1 MSLRYIFS
9 SGKGLNL
16 ALKFSTFS
24 KPIQKMTLRHTIL
37 ILFALFLGVETQ
49 AQTTGGNPQNT
60 LLPEINPQDIEI
72 RSEFRAR
79 FPGLRRQPILGFN
92 PKPRVFRIDP
102 NRMPFMESRDEAVAN
117 IAITQL
123 DRPEPPQRSIL
134 RTPSRT
140 TGLVKAGIGNFL
152 TPELEGY
159 FYHGVN
165 DKSALSGNMNYRSTN
180 GHLDNQESS
189 FRYLDG
195 DVQYNTKVNKKLNV
209 SVGVGFL
216 SDFNRMFNLD
226 NTQQALIGEETAKKE
241 YLGLGT
247 DLRIT
252 KTENALEGW
261 EFILNGDVFET
272 EVLAGNSTLNG
283 ELKEQVLNADF
294 SKYWAGNRLYET
306 FRVNASVKAG
316 NYSFTSSGGS
326 QQWLD
331 TRASVEYRK
340 LLDFSTHIT
349 ANAGLAYVSD
359 GFSNRI
365 YVTPEFKVR
374 YNLKDAVVITGRA
387 FGAPNIESALGHHQI
402 NRFLNHQTALQ
413 NSYTSGVFGEIAFQ
427 GIEGNRIFGGIS
439 YELTKD
445 YAYYQRTNQNVG
457 VVQTFSFYELNFA
470 KATVFELFGGITQ
483 QLVPEK
489 FWFDAR
495 FYARRPK
502 LANAG
507 DIPFEERLGV
517 NGSLSYKPI
526 SKLKVTSW
534 AEYIDKREAPSA
546 TDDLKA
552 FVLLNAGAE
561 YQINNRFGV
570 YMKVLNILGQKY
582 EIWEGYQERPL
593 QAFAGLTLKF

>member
-1 MSLRYIFS
+1 
-9 SGKGLNL
+9 
-16 ALKFSTFS
+16 
-24 KPIQKMTLRHTIL
+24 MTLRHTTL
-37 ILFALFLGVETQ
+37 ILFALFLGVEIQ
-49 AQTTGGNPQNT
+49 AQTTGGNPQNS

-140 TGLVKAGIGNFL
+140 TGLVKAGIGNFI

-159 FYHGVN
+159 FYHGFN
-165 DKSALSGNMNYRSTN
+165 KKSALSGNVNYRSTD

-189 FRYLDG
+189 FRYFDG
-195 DVQYNTKVNKKLNV
+195 DVQYDTKVNDKLNV
-209 SVGVGFL
+209 AVGAGFL
-216 SDFNRMFNLD
+216 SDFNRMFNLA
-226 NTQQALIGEETAKKE
+226 NTQQALIGNETAKKE
-241 YLGLGT
+241 YLGFGGDVTITQT
-247 DLRIT
+247 D
-252 KTENALEGW
+252 NALEGW
-261 EFILNGDVFET
+261 EFTLNGNAFE
-272 EVLAGNSTLNG
+272 VDLLAGNSNLNG
-283 ELKEQVLNADF
+283 ELKEQKAGASF
-294 SKYWAGNRLYET
+294 SKYWAGSRLYET
-306 FRVNASVKAG
+306 FHVKASTAFG
-316 NYSFTSSGGS
+316 NYLFSSSGGS
-326 QQWLD
+326 QQWID
-331 TRASVEYRK
+331 SRASVEYRK

-359 GFSNRI
+359 GFSNKI
-365 YVTPEFKVR
+365 YFTPEVKVR
-374 YNLKDAVVITGRA
+374 YNLKDAIVITARA
-387 FGAPNIESALGHHQI
+387 FGAPDMKSALEHHQT
-402 NRFLNHQTALQ
+402 NRFLNHQTALKQ
-413 NSYTSGVFGEIAFQ
+413 SYTSGVYGEIAFQ
-427 GIEGNRIFGGIS
+427 GLEGNRIFGGIS

-445 YAYYQRTNQNVG
+445 YAYYQRTSQNTG
-457 VVQTFSFYELNFA
+457 VTQTFGFYEVNFG

-517 NGSLSYKPI
+517 NGSFSYKPI

-546 TDDLKA
+546 TEDLKA

-570 YMKVLNILGQKY
+570 YAKVLNILGQKY

-593 QAFAGLTLKF
+593 QAFGGITFKF

>member
-1 MSLRYIFS
+1 M
-9 SGKGLNL
+9 
-16 ALKFSTFS
+16 TF
-24 KPIQKMTLRHTIL
+24 RHTTL
-37 ILFALFLGVETQ
+37 ILFALFLGVEIQ
-49 AQTTGGNPQNT
+49 AQATGGNPQNS

-102 NRMPFMESRDEAVAN
+102 NRIPFMESRDEAVAN

-123 DRPEPPQRSIL
+123 DRPDPPERSIL
-134 RTPSRT
+134 KTPSRT
-140 TGLVKAGIGNFL
+140 TGLVKAGVGNFV

-159 FYHGVN
+159 FYN
-165 DKSALSGNMNYRSTN
+165 RINEKSAFSGNINYRSTD

-195 DVQYNTKVNKKLNV
+195 NIHYNTKVNKNLNV
-209 SVGVGFL
+209 SVGIGFL

-241 YLGLGT
+241 YLGFGT
-247 DLRIT
+247 DLKIT

-261 EFILNGDVFET
+261 EFSLRGDVFDT
-272 EVLAGNSTLNG
+272 DVLAGNSTLNG
-283 ELKEQVLNADF
+283 ELKEQTVDAEF
-294 SKYWAGNRLYET
+294 SKYWAGSRLYET
-306 FRVNASVKAG
+306 FRVNASVEAG
-316 NYSFTSSGGS
+316 NYLFTSSNGS
-326 QQWLD
+326 QQWVN
-331 TRASVEYRK
+331 TSASVEYRK

-365 YVTPEFKVR
+365 YFTPEVKVR
-374 YNLKDAVVITGRA
+374 YNLKDAIVVTGRV
-387 FGAPNIESALGHHQI
+387 FGAPDMESALGYHQI

-413 NSYTSGVFGEIAFQ
+413 HSYTSGVFGEIAFQ

-445 YAYYQRTNQNVG
+445 YAYYQRTSQNG
-457 VVQTFSFYELNFA
+457 GIVQTFGFYEVNFG
-470 KATVFELFGGITQ
+470 KATVFEFFGGITQ
-483 QLVPEK
+483 QLVPET

-502 LANAG
+502 LTNAG

-517 NGSLSYKPI
+517 NGSFSYKPI
-526 SKLKVTSW
+526 SMLKVTSW

-552 FVLLNAGAE
+552 FLLLNVGAE

-570 YMKVLNILGQKY
+570 YVKVLNILGQKY

-593 QAFAGLTLKF
+593 QAFGGLTLKF

>member
-1 MSLRYIFS
+1 M
-9 SGKGLNL
+9 
-16 ALKFSTFS
+16 TFR
-24 KPIQKMTLRHTIL
+24 QTTL
-37 ILFALFLGVETQ
+37 ILFTLFLGVETQ
-49 AQTTGGNPQNT
+49 AQTTGGNPQNS

-102 NRMPFMESRDEAVAN
+102 NRMPFMESRDEAVAS

-123 DRPEPPQRSIL
+123 DRPDPPQRSIL
-134 RTPSRT
+134 RTPDRT
-140 TGLVKAGIGNFL
+140 TGWIKAGIGNFI
-152 TPELEGY
+152 TPEAEGY
-159 FYHGVN
+159 FYRGLN
-165 DKSALSGNMNYRSTN
+165 KKSAVSGNVNYRSTD
-180 GHLDNQESS
+180 GHLENQESS
-189 FRYLDG
+189 FRYFDG
-195 DVQYNTKVNKKLNV
+195 DVQYNTKLNEKLNAA
-209 SVGVGFL
+209 VGVGFL
-216 SDFNRMFNLD
+216 SDFNRMFNLAS
-226 NTQQALIGEETAKKE
+226 TQQALIGEETAKKE
-241 YLGLGT
+241 YLGFGGDVT
-247 DLRIT
+247 IT

-261 EFILNGDVFET
+261 EFTFKGNAFDV

-283 ELKEQVLNADF
+283 ELKEQVIDTEF
-294 SKYWAGNRLYET
+294 SKYWAGGRLYET
-306 FRVNASVKAG
+306 FRVNASVYAG
-316 NYSFTSSGGS
+316 NYLFTSSGGS
-326 QQWLD
+326 QQWVNSK
-331 TRASVEYRK
+331 ASVEYRK

-365 YVTPEFKVR
+365 YFTPELKVR
-374 YNLKDAVVITGRA
+374 YNLKDAIVITGRA
-387 FGAPNIESALGHHQI
+387 FGAPEMTSALGHHQV
-402 NRFLNHQTALQ
+402 NRFLNHQTALKH
-413 NSYTSGVFGEIAFQ
+413 SYTSGVFGEIAFQ

-457 VVQTFSFYELNFA
+457 AAQTFGFYEVNFA
-470 KATVFELFGGITQ
+470 KATIFELFGGITQ

-517 NGSLSYKPI
+517 NGSFSYKPI

-534 AEYIDKREAPSA
+534 AEFIDKRVAPSA
-546 TDDLKA
+546 TEDLKA

-570 YMKVLNILGQKY
+570 YVKVLNILGQKY

-593 QAFAGLTLKF
+593 QAFGGLTFKF